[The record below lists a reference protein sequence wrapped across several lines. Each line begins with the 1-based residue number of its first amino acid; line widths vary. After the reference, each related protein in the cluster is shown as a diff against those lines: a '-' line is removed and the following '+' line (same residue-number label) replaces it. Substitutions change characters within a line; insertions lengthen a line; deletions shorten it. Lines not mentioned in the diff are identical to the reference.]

1 MQNDFLFWD
10 AFQLSLKQNWKHF
23 LKSQFQNKT
32 VHLGIKQNISF
43 KWSGSFFIIWICW
56 WIRKNLSFHNSD
68 ICCVEAALIFDIYYL
83 NLICALAL
91 PGIMAPSLP
100 DVRSLNAVDL
110 NSDGMQ
116 AHRDPKYC
124 WHKQS
129 NYEGKTL
136 LTLVIW

>member
-1 MQNDFLFWD
+1 MNQ
-10 AFQLSLKQNWKHF
+10 K
-23 LKSQFQNKT
+23 
-32 VHLGIKQNISF
+32 
-43 KWSGSFFIIWICW
+43 
-56 WIRKNLSFHNSD
+56 KNLSFHNSD

-124 WHKQS
+124 
-129 NYEGKTL
+129 
-136 LTLVIW
+136 